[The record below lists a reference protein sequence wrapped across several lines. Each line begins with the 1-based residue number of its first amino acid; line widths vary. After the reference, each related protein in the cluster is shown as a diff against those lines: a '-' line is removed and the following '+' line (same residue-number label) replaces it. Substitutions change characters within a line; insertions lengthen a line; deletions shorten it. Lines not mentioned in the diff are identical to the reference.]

1 MFWVSNYLLLSIK
14 PRSNRLL
21 WIFIDPQAS
30 WLCRKR
36 EKMSE
41 IPREILSVG
50 DLNRAIA
57 SSLEERFDT
66 VWVSGEISNFKA
78 YDSGHWYFSL
88 KDEEGQIRCVMFRG
102 RNGQVGFMPQ
112 SGDLVEVAA
121 NLGFYVPRG
130 DIQLTVQS
138 MRRAGMGGLYE
149 AFLKLK
155 AKLAKEGLFD
165 AERKREIPT
174 HPRAI
179 GIITSPQAAALKDVL
194 STLDRRAPHIPIV
207 IYPTLVQGP
216 DAPAGIISA
225 LKAAEKENAV
235 DVILLVRGG
244 GSIEDLWAFNDE
256 KLAYAIAAS
265 PIPIVS
271 GVGHETDVTIA
282 DFVADLRAPT
292 PTGAAELAAP
302 RRDQMLQELDAI
314 MQALLQRV
322 SQRVEREA
330 QTLDQLALRLSHALP
345 NPDRMREQISNWQ
358 KQLNQAW
365 LVRVENW
372 KRNQTHYQSQ
382 LEMLNPQRT
391 LERGYA
397 VILSG
402 KGKSREEQVMQA
414 VRNPNELNT
423 EGVFEVRLA
432 EGRADV
438 QFEKVDSQQSS

>member
-1 MFWVSNYLLLSIK
+1 
-14 PRSNRLL
+14 
-21 WIFIDPQAS
+21 
-30 WLCRKR
+30 
-36 EKMSE
+36 MSE
-41 IPREILSVG
+41 ISREILSVG

-57 SSLEERFDT
+57 NTLEGHFDT
-66 VWVSGEISNFKA
+66 VWVGGEISNFKT

-121 NLGFYVPRG
+121 NLGFYLPRG

-155 AKLAKEGLFD
+155 AKLAHEGLFD
-165 AERKREIPT
+165 AENKHPIPA
-174 HPRAI
+174 HPRSI
-179 GIITSPQAAALKDVL
+179 GVITSPQAAALKDVL
-194 STLDRRAPHIPIV
+194 STLARRAPHIPIM
-207 IYPTLVQGP
+207 IYPTLVQGS

-225 LKAAEKENAV
+225 LKTAEKENTV

-256 KLAYAIAAS
+256 KLAYAIAES
-265 PIPIVS
+265 PIPIIS
-271 GVGHETDVTIA
+271 GVGHEADVTIA

-302 RRDQMLQELDAI
+302 RRDQMLQDLDGI

-322 SQRVEREA
+322 NQRVEREA

-345 NPDRMREQISNWQ
+345 NPNRMSEQIGSW
-358 KQLNQAW
+358 KKRLNQAW

-372 KRNQTHYQSQ
+372 RRDQSHFQSQ

-397 VILSG
+397 VVLNC
-402 KGKSREEQVMQA
+402 KGKSKEEQVMQA
-414 VRNPNELNT
+414 VRNPKELNT
-423 EGVFEVRLA
+423 EDVFQVRLA
-432 EGRADV
+432 EGQADI
-438 QFEKVDSQQSS
+438 QLAKLIRSSYAKE

>member
-1 MFWVSNYLLLSIK
+1 
-14 PRSNRLL
+14 
-21 WIFIDPQAS
+21 
-30 WLCRKR
+30 
-36 EKMSE
+36 MSE
-41 IPREILSVG
+41 ISREILTVG

-57 SSLEERFDT
+57 ASLEDRFDT

-112 SGDLVEVAA
+112 SGDLVEVSAS
-121 NLGFYVPRG
+121 LGMYVPRG
-130 DIQLTVQS
+130 DIQLTIQTL
-138 MRRAGMGGLYE
+138 RRAGMGGLYE

-165 AERKREIPT
+165 EERKREIPT
-174 HPRAI
+174 HPRSI

-194 STLDRRAPHIPIV
+194 STLARRAPHIPIV

-216 DAPAGIISA
+216 DAPAGIIAA
-225 LKAAEKENAV
+225 LKAANQENAV

-256 KLAYAIAAS
+256 QLAYAIANS
-265 PIPIVS
+265 TIPVVS
-271 GVGHETDVTIA
+271 GVGHETDFTIA
-282 DFVADLRAPT
+282 DFVSDLRAPT

-302 RRDQMLQELDAI
+302 RKDQLLQELEGI
-314 MQALLQRV
+314 KQALLQRIN
-322 SQRVEREA
+322 QRVEREA

-345 NPDRMREQISNWQ
+345 NPDRMREQITSWQ
-358 KQLNQAW
+358 QRLNQAW
-365 LVRVENW
+365 SVRMENW
-372 KRNQTHYQSQ
+372 KRNQSHYQSQ

-397 VILSG
+397 VILS
-402 KGKSREEQVMQA
+402 KENEKLHA
-414 VRNPNELNT
+414 VRKPSELNT
-423 EGVFEVRLA
+423 ERGYQVRLA
-432 EGRADV
+432 EGQAEV
-438 QFEKVDSQQSS
+438 QFLQVKQ

>member
-1 MFWVSNYLLLSIK
+1 
-14 PRSNRLL
+14 
-21 WIFIDPQAS
+21 
-30 WLCRKR
+30 
-36 EKMSE
+36 MSE
-41 IPREILSVG
+41 VSREILSVG

-57 SSLEERFDT
+57 ESLEDRFDS
-66 VWVSGEISNFKA
+66 VWVSGEVSNFKA

-112 SGDLVEVAA
+112 SGDLVEVSA
-121 NLGFYVPRG
+121 NIGLYVPRG
-130 DIQLTVQS
+130 DIQLTIQTL
-138 MRRAGMGGLYE
+138 RRAGMGGLFE

-165 AERKREIPT
+165 EDRKREIPS

-179 GIITSPQAAALKDVL
+179 GIVTSPQAAALKDVL
-194 STLDRRAPHIPIV
+194 STLARRAPHIPVV

-216 DAPAGIISA
+216 DAPAGIIAA
-225 LKAAEKENAV
+225 LRAAEQEAAV
-235 DVILLVRGG
+235 EVILLVRGG

-256 KLAYAIAAS
+256 QLAYAIAKS

-292 PTGAAELAAP
+292 PTGAAELSTP
-302 RRDQMLQELDAI
+302 RRDQMLAEL
-314 MQALLQRV
+314 QSLRLV
-322 SQRVEREA
+322 LSQRVNQRLEREA

-345 NPDRMREQISNWQ
+345 NPDRMREQIAGWQ
-358 KQLNQAW
+358 KRLNQIW
-365 LVRVENW
+365 FVRVESW
-372 KRNQTHYQSQ
+372 RRNQEHYRTQ

-397 VILSG
+397 VILNGVNESA
-402 KGKSREEQVMQA
+402 RA
-414 VRNPNELNT
+414 VRNPQELNT
-423 EGVFEVRLA
+423 ESVFQVRLA
-432 EGRADV
+432 EGQADIELKAV
-438 QFEKVDSQQSS
+438 KS

>member
-1 MFWVSNYLLLSIK
+1 
-14 PRSNRLL
+14 
-21 WIFIDPQAS
+21 
-30 WLCRKR
+30 
-36 EKMSE
+36 MSE
-41 IPREILSVG
+41 ISREVLSVG

-57 SSLEERFDT
+57 SSLEAQFDT
-66 VWVSGEISNFKA
+66 VLVSGEISNFKA

-112 SGDLVEVAA
+112 SGDLVEVSAS
-121 NLGFYVPRG
+121 LGMYVPRG
-130 DIQLTVQS
+130 DVQLTIQS
-138 MRRAGMGGLYE
+138 LRKAGMGGLYE

-155 AKLAKEGLFD
+155 AKLAKAGLFD
-165 AERKREIPT
+165 QERKRAIPS

-194 STLDRRAPHIPIV
+194 STLQRRSPHIPIV

-216 DAPAGIISA
+216 DAPAGII
-225 LKAAEKENAV
+225 AAIQNANQEAVV

-256 KLAYAIAAS
+256 QLAYTIADS
-265 PIPIVS
+265 LIPIVS

-292 PTGAAELAAP
+292 PTGAAELSAP
-302 RRDQMLQELDAI
+302 RKDQLLQELEAI
-314 MQALLQRV
+314 EQALYQRLM
-322 SQRVEREA
+322 QRVEREA

-345 NPDRMREQISNWQ
+345 NPDRMREQITSWQ
-358 KQLNQAW
+358 TRLQQAW
-365 LVRVENW
+365 SVQIDNF
-372 KRNQTHYQSQ
+372 KRNQNHYQLQ

-397 VILSG
+397 VILNPD
-402 KGKSREEQVMQA
+402 MQA
-414 VRNPNELNT
+414 IRKPKDLNT
-423 EGVFEVRLA
+423 QQPFEVRLA
-432 EGRADV
+432 EGVAQV
-438 QFEKVDSQQSS
+438 QFEKIKT

>member
-1 MFWVSNYLLLSIK
+1 
-14 PRSNRLL
+14 
-21 WIFIDPQAS
+21 
-30 WLCRKR
+30 
-36 EKMSE
+36 MSE
-41 IPREILSVG
+41 IPREMLSVG

-66 VWVSGEISNFKA
+66 VWVGGEISNFKA
-78 YDSGHWYFSL
+78 YNSGHWYFSL

-155 AKLAKEGLFD
+155 AKLANEGLFD
-165 AERKREIPT
+165 PENKHPIPT
-174 HPRAI
+174 HPRSI

-194 STLDRRAPHIPIV
+194 STLARRAPHIPIV

-225 LKAAEKENAV
+225 LKAAEKESIV

-256 KLAYAIAAS
+256 KLAYAIAES

-302 RRDQMLQELDAI
+302 RRDQMLQELDGI

-322 SQRVEREA
+322 NQRVEREA

-345 NPDRMREQISNWQ
+345 NQDRMGEQISGWQ
-358 KQLNQAW
+358 KRLNQAW

-372 KRNQTHYQSQ
+372 KRDQSHLQSQ

-397 VILSG
+397 VILNR
-402 KGKSREEQVMQA
+402 KGKSKEEQAMQA
-414 VRNPNELNT
+414 VRNPKELNT
-423 EGVFEVRLA
+423 EDVFQVRLA
-432 EGRADV
+432 EGQADI
-438 QFEKVDSQQSS
+438 QFDKVDTE

>member
-1 MFWVSNYLLLSIK
+1 
-14 PRSNRLL
+14 
-21 WIFIDPQAS
+21 
-30 WLCRKR
+30 
-36 EKMSE
+36 MSE
-41 IPREILSVG
+41 ISREILTVG

-57 SSLEERFDT
+57 ASLEARFDT

-102 RNGQVGFMPQ
+102 RNSQVGFMPQ
-112 SGDLVEVAA
+112 SGDLVEVSAS
-121 NLGFYVPRG
+121 LGMYVPRG
-130 DIQLTVQS
+130 DIQLTIQTL
-138 MRRAGMGGLYE
+138 RRAGMGGLYE

-165 AERKREIPT
+165 EERKREIPF
-174 HPRAI
+174 HPRSI

-194 STLDRRAPHIPIV
+194 STLARRAPHIPIV

-216 DAPAGIISA
+216 DAPSGIIAA

-256 KLAYAIAAS
+256 QLAYAIAQS
-265 PIPIVS
+265 PIPVVS
-271 GVGHETDVTIA
+271 GVGHETDFTIT

-302 RRDQMLQELDAI
+302 RKDQMLQELEAI
-314 MQALLQRV
+314 KQALLQRV
-322 SQRVEREA
+322 IQRVEREA

-345 NPDRMREQISNWQ
+345 NPDRMREQITSWQ
-358 KQLNQAW
+358 QRLNQAW
-365 LVRVENW
+365 LVRMENW
-372 KRNQTHYQSQ
+372 KRNQSHYQLQ

-397 VILSG
+397 VILS
-402 KGKSREEQVMQA
+402 KQENELHA
-414 VRNPNELNT
+414 VRKPNELNT
-423 EGVFEVRLA
+423 ENIFQVRLA
-432 EGRADV
+432 EGQAEV
-438 QFEKVDSQQSS
+438 QFSEVDTK

>member
-1 MFWVSNYLLLSIK
+1 
-14 PRSNRLL
+14 
-21 WIFIDPQAS
+21 
-30 WLCRKR
+30 
-36 EKMSE
+36 MSE
-41 IPREILSVG
+41 ISREILSVG

-57 SSLEERFDT
+57 ASLEDRFDT

-112 SGDLVEVAA
+112 SGDLVEVSA
-121 NLGFYVPRG
+121 NLGMYVPRG
-130 DIQLTVQS
+130 DIQLTIQTL
-138 MRRAGMGGLYE
+138 RRAGMGGLYE

-165 AERKREIPT
+165 EDRKREIPT
-174 HPRAI
+174 HPRSI

-194 STLDRRAPHIPIV
+194 STLARRAPHIPIV

-256 KLAYAIAAS
+256 KLAYAIAQS
-265 PIPIVS
+265 DIPVVS
-271 GVGHETDVTIA
+271 GIGHETDFTIA

-302 RRDQMLQELDAI
+302 RKDQLLQELDAI
-314 MQALLQRV
+314 MQALLQRIN
-322 SQRVEREA
+322 QRIEREA

-345 NPDRMREQISNWQ
+345 NPDRMREQITSWQ
-358 KQLNQAW
+358 QRLNQAW
-365 LVRVENW
+365 SVRMENW

-397 VILSG
+397 AILN
-402 KGKSREEQVMQA
+402 KDNDLLHA
-414 VRNPNELNT
+414 VRKPTELNT
-423 EGVFEVRLA
+423 QNTYQVRLA
-432 EGRADV
+432 EGQVDV
-438 QFEKVDSQQSS
+438 KLSEVK

>member
-1 MFWVSNYLLLSIK
+1 
-14 PRSNRLL
+14 
-21 WIFIDPQAS
+21 
-30 WLCRKR
+30 
-36 EKMSE
+36 MSE
-41 IPREILSVG
+41 ISREILSVG

-57 SSLEERFDT
+57 ASLEARFDT

-112 SGDLVEVAA
+112 SGDLVEVSAS
-121 NLGFYVPRG
+121 LGMYVPRG
-130 DIQLTVQS
+130 DIQLTIQTL
-138 MRRAGMGGLYE
+138 RRAGMGGLYE

-165 AERKREIPT
+165 EERKREIPF
-174 HPRAI
+174 HPRSI

-194 STLDRRAPHIPIV
+194 STLVRRAPHIPIV

-216 DAPAGIISA
+216 DAPSGIIAA

-256 KLAYAIAAS
+256 QLAYAIAQS
-265 PIPIVS
+265 PIPVVS
-271 GVGHETDVTIA
+271 GVGHETDFTIA

-302 RRDQMLQELDAI
+302 RKDQMLQELEAI
-314 MQALLQRV
+314 KQALLQRV
-322 SQRVEREA
+322 IQRVEREA

-345 NPDRMREQISNWQ
+345 NPDRMREQITSWQ
-358 KQLNQAW
+358 QRLNQAW
-365 LVRVENW
+365 LVRMENW
-372 KRNQTHYQSQ
+372 KRNQSHYQLQ

-397 VILSG
+397 VILS
-402 KGKSREEQVMQA
+402 KQENELHA
-414 VRNPNELNT
+414 VRKLNELNT
-423 EGVFEVRLA
+423 ENIFQVRLA
-432 EGRADV
+432 EGQAEV
-438 QFEKVDSQQSS
+438 QFSEVDTK

>member
-1 MFWVSNYLLLSIK
+1 
-14 PRSNRLL
+14 
-21 WIFIDPQAS
+21 
-30 WLCRKR
+30 
-36 EKMSE
+36 MSE
-41 IPREILSVG
+41 ISREILSVG

-57 SSLEERFDT
+57 SSLEERFDS

-88 KDEEGQIRCVMFRG
+88 KDDEGQIRCVMFRG

-138 MRRAGMGGLYE
+138 MRQSGMGGLYE

-165 AERKREIPT
+165 LENKRPIPT
-174 HPRAI
+174 HPRVI
-179 GIITSPQAAALKDVL
+179 GIVTSPQAAALKDVL
-194 STLDRRAPHIPIV
+194 STLARRAPHIPIV
-207 IYPTLVQGP
+207 IYPTLVQGQ

-235 DVILLVRGG
+235 DVLLLVRGG

-256 KLAYAIAAS
+256 KLAYAIAQF

-330 QTLDQLALRLSHALP
+330 QTLDQMALRLSHALP
-345 NPDRMREQISNWQ
+345 NPDRMREQISGWQ
-358 KQLNQAW
+358 KRLNQAW
-365 LVRVENW
+365 LVRVESW
-372 KRNQTHYQSQ
+372 KRDQGYFQSQ

-397 VILSG
+397 VILSE
-402 KGKSREEQVMQA
+402 EEQAMHV
-414 VRNPNELNT
+414 VRNPSELNT
-423 EGVFEVRLA
+423 ENTFQVRLA
-432 EGRADV
+432 RGQLEVEFARVGA
-438 QFEKVDSQQSS
+438 QK

>member
-1 MFWVSNYLLLSIK
+1 
-14 PRSNRLL
+14 
-21 WIFIDPQAS
+21 
-30 WLCRKR
+30 
-36 EKMSE
+36 MSE
-41 IPREILSVG
+41 ISREMMTVG

-57 SSLEERFDT
+57 ASLEERFDS

-112 SGDLVEVAA
+112 SGDLVEVSA
-121 NLGFYVPRG
+121 NLGLYVPRG
-130 DIQLTVQS
+130 DIQLTIQTL
-138 MRRAGMGGLYE
+138 RRAGMGGLYE

-165 AERKREIPT
+165 LERKREIPS

-179 GIITSPQAAALKDVL
+179 GIVTSPQAAALKDVL
-194 STLDRRAPHIPIV
+194 STLARRAPHIPIV

-216 DAPAGIISA
+216 DAPAGIIAA
-225 LKAAEKENAV
+225 LKAAEKDHVVE
-235 DVILLVRGG
+235 VILLVRGG

-256 KLAYAIAAS
+256 KLAYAIAQS
-265 PIPIVS
+265 SIPIVS

-302 RRDQMLQELDAI
+302 RKDQMLQELDAI
-314 MQALLQRV
+314 MQSLLQRIH
-322 SQRVEREA
+322 QRIEREA

-345 NPDRMREQISNWQ
+345 NPDRMREQIANWQ
-358 KQLNQAW
+358 QRLSQAW
-365 LVRVENW
+365 VVRMESWN
-372 KRNQTHYQSQ
+372 RNQSHYKLQ

-397 VILSG
+397 VILS
-402 KGKSREEQVMQA
+402 KEELAMHA
-414 VRNPNELNT
+414 VRNPKELNV
-423 EGVFEVRLA
+423 EQLFQVRLA
-432 EGRADV
+432 EGQVEV
-438 QFEKVDSQQSS
+438 QFAKIEVH

>member
-1 MFWVSNYLLLSIK
+1 
-14 PRSNRLL
+14 
-21 WIFIDPQAS
+21 
-30 WLCRKR
+30 
-36 EKMSE
+36 MSE
-41 IPREILSVG
+41 ISREILSVG

-57 SSLEERFDT
+57 GSLEERFDA

-121 NLGFYVPRG
+121 NVGFYVPRG

-165 AERKREIPT
+165 VENKHPIPS

-179 GIITSPQAAALKDVL
+179 GIVTSPQAAALKDVL
-194 STLDRRAPHIPIV
+194 STLARRAPHIPIV

-225 LKAAEKENAV
+225 LQAAEKEKAV

-271 GVGHETDVTIA
+271 GVGHETDITIA

-322 SQRVEREA
+322 NQRVEREA

-345 NPDRMREQISNWQ
+345 NPDRMREQITSWQ
-358 KQLNQAW
+358 QRLNQAW
-365 LVRVENW
+365 LVRMEHW
-372 KRNQTHYQSQ
+372 KRNQSHHQSQ

-397 VILSG
+397 VILS
-402 KGKSREEQVMQA
+402 KEAQAMHA
-414 VRNPNELNT
+414 VRNPQELNT
-423 EGVFEVRLA
+423 SDLFEVRLA
-432 EGRADV
+432 EGQV
-438 QFEKVDSQQSS
+438 EVSFSKIQ

>member
-1 MFWVSNYLLLSIK
+1 MT
-14 PRSNRLL
+14 
-21 WIFIDPQAS
+21 
-30 WLCRKR
+30 
-36 EKMSE
+36 E
-41 IPREILSVG
+41 ISREIIGVG
-50 DLNRAIA
+50 ALNRAIA
-57 SSLEERFDT
+57 EVLEGHIGN
-66 VWVSGEISNFKA
+66 VWVRGEISNFKA

-112 SGDLVEVAA
+112 SGDLVEVSAS
-121 NLGFYVPRG
+121 LSMYVPRG
-130 DIQLTVQS
+130 DIQLTIQTL
-138 MRRAGMGGLYE
+138 RRAGMGGLYE

-165 AERKREIPT
+165 EDRKREIPT
-174 HPRAI
+174 HPRSI

-194 STLDRRAPHIPIV
+194 STLARRAPHIPVV

-216 DAPAGIISA
+216 EAPAGIISA
-225 LKAAEKENAV
+225 LKNAEKENSV

-256 KLAYAIAAS
+256 QLAYAIARS
-265 PIPIVS
+265 PIPVVS
-271 GVGHETDVTIA
+271 GVGHETDFTIA

-314 MQALLQRV
+314 MQALLQRIN
-322 SQRVEREA
+322 QRIEREA

-345 NPDRMREQISNWQ
+345 NPDRMREQISGLQ
-358 KQLNQAW
+358 QRISQAW
-365 LVRVENW
+365 SVSIENW
-372 KRNQTHYQSQ
+372 KRNQSHYQLQ

-397 VILSG
+397 VILRQEKNSLF
-402 KGKSREEQVMQA
+402 A
-414 VRNPNELNT
+414 LRNPNELHVHQNYQ
-423 EGVFEVRLA
+423 VRLA
-432 EGRADV
+432 EGQAVIEVSR
-438 QFEKVDSQQSS
+438 VDAEL

>member
-1 MFWVSNYLLLSIK
+1 
-14 PRSNRLL
+14 
-21 WIFIDPQAS
+21 
-30 WLCRKR
+30 
-36 EKMSE
+36 MSE
-41 IPREILSVG
+41 ISREILTVG

-57 SSLEERFDT
+57 ASLEERFDT

-88 KDEEGQIRCVMFRG
+88 KDEEGQIKCVMFRG
-102 RNGQVGFMPQ
+102 RNGQVDFMPQ
-112 SGDLVEVAA
+112 SGDLVEVSA
-121 NLGFYVPRG
+121 NLGMYVPRG
-130 DIQLTVQS
+130 DIQLTIQTL
-138 MRRAGMGGLYE
+138 RRAGMGGLYE

-165 AERKREIPT
+165 ADRKQDIPS
-174 HPRAI
+174 HPRSI

-194 STLDRRAPHIPIV
+194 STLARRVPHIPIV

-216 DAPAGIISA
+216 DAPAGIIAA
-225 LKAAEKENAV
+225 LKAAEKENVV

-256 KLAYAIAAS
+256 QLAYAMAQS

-302 RRDQMLQELDAI
+302 RKDQMLQELEAI
-314 MQALLQRV
+314 KQSMLQRV
-322 SQRVEREA
+322 RQRVEREA

-345 NPDRMREQISNWQ
+345 NPERMREQITSWQ
-358 KQLNQAW
+358 QRLNQAW
-365 LVRVENW
+365 AVRVEAW
-372 KRNQTHYQSQ
+372 KRNQGHFQSQ

-397 VILSG
+397 VVLNVSEGLEAVRDPGQLTAGPEYEIRLA
-402 KGKSREEQVMQA
+402 KGKANVKLS
-414 VRNPNELNT
+414 
-423 EGVFEVRLA
+423 
-432 EGRADV
+432 DV
-438 QFEKVDSQQSS
+438 QLLKTEQ

>member
-1 MFWVSNYLLLSIK
+1 
-14 PRSNRLL
+14 
-21 WIFIDPQAS
+21 
-30 WLCRKR
+30 
-36 EKMSE
+36 MSE

-57 SSLEERFDT
+57 QSLEDRFDT

-112 SGDLVEVAA
+112 SGDLVEVSA
-121 NLGFYVPRG
+121 NLAMYVPRG
-130 DIQLTVQS
+130 DIQLTIQTL
-138 MRRAGMGGLYE
+138 RRAGMGGLYE

-165 AERKREIPT
+165 EERKREIPT
-174 HPRAI
+174 HPRSI

-194 STLDRRAPHIPIV
+194 STLARRAPHIPIV

-216 DAPAGIISA
+216 DAPAGMIAA
-225 LKAAEKENAV
+225 LKAANAQDAENAV

-256 KLAYAIAAS
+256 QLAYAIAQS
-265 PIPIVS
+265 PIPVVS
-271 GVGHETDVTIA
+271 GVGHETDFTIA

-302 RRDQMLQELDAI
+302 RKDQLLQELSAI
-314 MQALLQRV
+314 QQALLQRV
-322 SQRVEREA
+322 NQRVEREA

-345 NPDRMREQISNWQ
+345 NPDRMREQITSWQ
-358 KQLNQAW
+358 QRLGQAW
-365 LVRVENW
+365 LVRMDNW
-372 KRNQTHYQSQ
+372 KRNQSHYQLQ

-397 VILSG
+397 VILS
-402 KGKSREEQVMQA
+402 KEENQLHA
-414 VRNPNELNT
+414 IRKPNELNT
-423 EGVFEVRLA
+423 EHAFQIRLA
-432 EGRADV
+432 KGQAEVHFATV
-438 QFEKVDSQQSS
+438 ESIENT

>member
-1 MFWVSNYLLLSIK
+1 
-14 PRSNRLL
+14 
-21 WIFIDPQAS
+21 
-30 WLCRKR
+30 
-36 EKMSE
+36 MSE
-41 IPREILSVG
+41 ISREILSVG

-155 AKLAKEGLFD
+155 AKLEKEGLFN
-165 AERKREIPT
+165 AENKRPIPT
-174 HPRAI
+174 HPRSI
-179 GIITSPQAAALKDVL
+179 GIVTSPQAAALKDVL
-194 STLDRRAPHIPIV
+194 STLARRAPHIPIV

-256 KLAYAIAAS
+256 QLAYAIAQS

-302 RRDQMLQELDAI
+302 RRDQILQELGAI

-322 SQRVEREA
+322 NQRVEREA
-330 QTLDQLALRLSHALP
+330 QTLDQLALRLNHALP
-345 NPDRMREQISNWQ
+345 NPDRMREQITGWQ
-358 KQLNQAW
+358 KRLNQAW

-372 KRNQTHYQSQ
+372 KRDQGHCQSQ

-397 VILSG
+397 VILSNQENSKEG
-402 KGKSREEQVMQA
+402 RAIHA

-423 EGVFEVRLA
+423 ENAFQVRLA
-432 EGRADV
+432 EGQVEVEFSEVR
-438 QFEKVDSQQSS
+438 SQK

>member
-1 MFWVSNYLLLSIK
+1 
-14 PRSNRLL
+14 
-21 WIFIDPQAS
+21 
-30 WLCRKR
+30 
-36 EKMSE
+36 MSE
-41 IPREILSVG
+41 VSREILSVG

-57 SSLEERFDT
+57 ESLEDRFDS
-66 VWVSGEISNFKA
+66 VWVSGEVSNFKA

-112 SGDLVEVAA
+112 SGDLVEVSA
-121 NLGFYVPRG
+121 NIGLYVPRG
-130 DIQLTVQS
+130 DIQLTIQTL
-138 MRRAGMGGLYE
+138 RRAGMGGLFE

-165 AERKREIPT
+165 EDRKREIPS

-179 GIITSPQAAALKDVL
+179 GVVTSPQAAALKDVL
-194 STLDRRAPHIPIV
+194 STLARRAPHIPVV

-216 DAPAGIISA
+216 DAPAGIIAA
-225 LKAAEKENAV
+225 LRAAEQEAAV
-235 DVILLVRGG
+235 EVILLVRGG

-256 KLAYAIAAS
+256 QLAYAIAKS

-292 PTGAAELAAP
+292 PTGAAELSTP
-302 RRDQMLQELDAI
+302 RRDQMLAEL
-314 MQALLQRV
+314 QNLRLV
-322 SQRVEREA
+322 LSQRVNQRLEREA

-345 NPDRMREQISNWQ
+345 NPDRMREQIAGWQ
-358 KQLNQAW
+358 KRLNQIW
-365 LVRVENW
+365 FVRVESW
-372 KRNQTHYQSQ
+372 RRNQEHYRTQ

-397 VILSG
+397 VILNGVNESA
-402 KGKSREEQVMQA
+402 RA
-414 VRNPNELNT
+414 VRNPQELNT
-423 EGVFEVRLA
+423 ESVFQVRLA
-432 EGRADV
+432 EGQADIELKAV
-438 QFEKVDSQQSS
+438 KSQ

>member
-1 MFWVSNYLLLSIK
+1 
-14 PRSNRLL
+14 
-21 WIFIDPQAS
+21 
-30 WLCRKR
+30 
-36 EKMSE
+36 MSE
-41 IPREILSVG
+41 ISREILSVG

-57 SSLEERFDT
+57 ASLEERFDA
-66 VWVSGEISNFKA
+66 VLVSGEISNFKA

-102 RNGQVGFMPQ
+102 RNSQVGFMPQ
-112 SGDLVEVAA
+112 SGDLVEVSA
-121 NLGFYVPRG
+121 NLGMYVPRG
-130 DIQLTVQS
+130 DIQLTIQTL
-138 MRRAGMGGLYE
+138 RRAGMGGLYE

-165 AERKREIPT
+165 LDRKREIPT
-174 HPRAI
+174 HPRSI

-194 STLDRRAPHIPIV
+194 STLARRAPHIPIV

-256 KLAYAIAAS
+256 KLAYAISQS

-271 GVGHETDVTIA
+271 GVGHETDATIA

-314 MQALLQRV
+314 MQALFQRV

-345 NPDRMREQISNWQ
+345 NPDRMREQITSWQ
-358 KQLNQAW
+358 QRLTQAW
-365 LVRVENW
+365 LVRVESW
-372 KRNQTHYQSQ
+372 KRNQSHYRSQ

-397 VILSG
+397 VILTEDKAS
-402 KGKSREEQVMQA
+402 MQA
-414 VRNPNELNT
+414 IRSPKELNS
-423 EGVFEVRLA
+423 EGVFEIRLA
-432 EGRADV
+432 EGRAQV
-438 QFEKVDSQQSS
+438 QFAEVVREP

>member
-1 MFWVSNYLLLSIK
+1 
-14 PRSNRLL
+14 
-21 WIFIDPQAS
+21 
-30 WLCRKR
+30 
-36 EKMSE
+36 MSE
-41 IPREILSVG
+41 ISREILSVG

-57 SSLEERFDT
+57 ASLEDRFDT

-112 SGDLVEVAA
+112 SGDLVEVSAG
-121 NLGFYVPRG
+121 LGMYVPRG
-130 DIQLTVQS
+130 DIQLTIQTL
-138 MRRAGMGGLYE
+138 RRAGMGGLYE

-155 AKLAKEGLFD
+155 AKLAKAGLFD
-165 AERKREIPT
+165 DERKREIPT
-174 HPRAI
+174 HPRSI

-194 STLDRRAPHIPIV
+194 STLARRAPHVPVV

-216 DAPAGIISA
+216 DAPAGIIAA
-225 LKAAEKENAV
+225 LKAAEKEKAV

-256 KLAYAIAAS
+256 QLAYAIADS
-265 PIPIVS
+265 SIPIVS
-271 GVGHETDVTIA
+271 GVGHETDFTIA

-292 PTGAAELAAP
+292 PTGAAEQAAP

-322 SQRVEREA
+322 NQRVEREA

-345 NPDRMREQISNWQ
+345 NPDRMREQIEGWQ
-358 KQLNQAW
+358 KRLNQAW
-365 LVRVENW
+365 LVRMENW

-382 LEMLNPQRT
+382 LELLNPQRT

-397 VILSG
+397 VILSKNKDG
-402 KGKSREEQVMQA
+402 LHA
-414 VRNPNELNT
+414 VRKSNELVA
-423 EGVFEVRLA
+423 GAQYEVHLA
-432 EGRADV
+432 EGISDV
-438 QFEKVDSQQSS
+438 EIAKATVVK

>member
-1 MFWVSNYLLLSIK
+1 
-14 PRSNRLL
+14 
-21 WIFIDPQAS
+21 
-30 WLCRKR
+30 
-36 EKMSE
+36 MSE
-41 IPREILSVG
+41 ISREILSVG

-57 SSLEERFDT
+57 SALEERFDT

-102 RNGQVGFMPQ
+102 RNGQVGFLPQ

-138 MRRAGMGGLYE
+138 MRRAGLGGLYE

-165 AERKREIPT
+165 LERKREIPT

-194 STLDRRAPHIPIV
+194 STLARRAPHIPIV

-216 DAPAGIISA
+216 DAPAGIIAA

-256 KLAYAIAAS
+256 QLAYAIAES

-302 RRDQMLQELDAI
+302 RRDQMLQELEAI
-314 MQALLQRV
+314 TQALLQRLG
-322 SQRVEREA
+322 QRVEREA

-345 NPDRMREQISNWQ
+345 NPDRMREQITNWQ
-358 KQLNQAW
+358 LRLNQAW

-372 KRNQTHYQSQ
+372 KRDQSHFQSQ

-397 VILSG
+397 VILTG
-402 KGKSREEQVMQA
+402 GEKSKEERAMHA
-414 VRNPNELNT
+414 VRNPKELNT
-423 EGVFEVRLA
+423 ENVFEVRLA
-432 EGRADV
+432 EGQV
-438 QFEKVDSQQSS
+438 KVEFAKIDSQKES

>member
-1 MFWVSNYLLLSIK
+1 
-14 PRSNRLL
+14 
-21 WIFIDPQAS
+21 
-30 WLCRKR
+30 
-36 EKMSE
+36 MSE
-41 IPREILSVG
+41 ISREILSVG

-57 SSLEERFDT
+57 ASLEGRFDT

-112 SGDLVEVAA
+112 SGDLVEVSAS
-121 NLGFYVPRG
+121 LGMYVPRG
-130 DIQLTVQS
+130 DIQLTIQTL
-138 MRRAGMGGLYE
+138 RRAGMGGLYE

-165 AERKREIPT
+165 EGRKRDIPT
-174 HPRAI
+174 HPRSI

-194 STLDRRAPHIPIV
+194 STLARRAPHIPIV

-216 DAPAGIISA
+216 DAPAGIIHA
-225 LKAAEKENAV
+225 LKAAEKEKAV

-256 KLAYAIAAS
+256 QLAYAIADS
-265 PIPIVS
+265 SIPVVS
-271 GVGHETDVTIA
+271 GVGHETDFTIA

-302 RRDQMLQELDAI
+302 RRDQMLQELDAM
-314 MQALLQRV
+314 MQALLQRIN
-322 SQRVEREA
+322 QRIEREA

-345 NPDRMREQISNWQ
+345 NPDRMREQITGWQ
-358 KQLNQAW
+358 QRLNQAW
-365 LVRVENW
+365 LVRVDNW
-372 KRNQTHYQSQ
+372 KRNQVHYQSQ

-397 VILSG
+397 VILS
-402 KGKSREEQVMQA
+402 KEIDQLHA
-414 VRNPNELNT
+414 VRNPNELVI
-423 EGVFEVRLA
+423 EKDYEIHLA
-432 EGRADV
+432 NGISEA
-438 QFEKVDSQQSS
+438 QFAKVSSTS

>member
-1 MFWVSNYLLLSIK
+1 
-14 PRSNRLL
+14 
-21 WIFIDPQAS
+21 
-30 WLCRKR
+30 
-36 EKMSE
+36 MSE
-41 IPREILSVG
+41 ISREILTVG

-57 SSLEERFDT
+57 ASLEERFDT

-88 KDEEGQIRCVMFRG
+88 KDEEGQIKCVMFRG

-112 SGDLVEVAA
+112 SGDLVEVSA
-121 NLGFYVPRG
+121 NLGMYVPRG
-130 DIQLTVQS
+130 DIQLTIQTL
-138 MRRAGMGGLYE
+138 RRAGMGGLYE

-165 AERKREIPT
+165 ADRKQEIPS
-174 HPRAI
+174 HPRSI

-194 STLDRRAPHIPIV
+194 STLARRAPHIPIV

-216 DAPAGIISA
+216 DAPAGIIAA

-235 DVILLVRGG
+235 DVILMVRGG

-256 KLAYAIAAS
+256 QLAYAMAQS

-302 RRDQMLQELDAI
+302 RKDQMLQELEAI
-314 MQALLQRV
+314 KQAMLQRV
-322 SQRVEREA
+322 RQRVESEA

-345 NPDRMREQISNWQ
+345 NPERMREQITSWQ
-358 KQLNQAW
+358 QRLNQAW
-365 LVRVENW
+365 SVRVETW
-372 KRNQTHYQSQ
+372 KRNQGHFQSQ

-397 VILSG
+397 VVLNVSEG
-402 KGKSREEQVMQA
+402 LQA
-414 VRNPNELNT
+414 VREPGELT
-423 EGVFEVRLA
+423 AGPEYEIRLA
-432 EGRADV
+432 KGKANVKLSDV
-438 QFEKVDSQQSS
+438 KLLKTEQ

>member
-1 MFWVSNYLLLSIK
+1 
-14 PRSNRLL
+14 
-21 WIFIDPQAS
+21 
-30 WLCRKR
+30 
-36 EKMSE
+36 MSE
-41 IPREILSVG
+41 ILREILSVG

-57 SSLEERFDT
+57 ASLEERFDSI
-66 VWVSGEISNFKA
+66 WVSGEISNFKA

-112 SGDLVEVAA
+112 SGDLVEVSA
-121 NLGFYVPRG
+121 NLGLYVPRG
-130 DIQLTVQS
+130 DIQLTIQTL
-138 MRRAGMGGLYE
+138 RRAGMGGLYE

-174 HPRAI
+174 HPRSI

-194 STLDRRAPHIPIV
+194 STLARRAPHIPIV

-225 LKAAEKENAV
+225 LKAAEKEKAV

-256 KLAYAIAAS
+256 KLAYAIAES
-265 PIPIVS
+265 SIPIVS

-302 RRDQMLQELDAI
+302 RRDQMLQELGAI
-314 MQALLQRV
+314 MQAL
-322 SQRVEREA
+322 SQRVNQRIEREA

-345 NPDRMREQISNWQ
+345 NPDRMREQIYGWQ
-358 KQLNQAW
+358 QRLNQAW
-365 LVRVENW
+365 TVRVQSW
-372 KRNQTHYQSQ
+372 QRNQTHYQLQ

-397 VILSG
+397 VILS
-402 KGKSREEQVMQA
+402 KNEQAMQA
-414 VRNPNELNT
+414 VRDSTQLNT
-423 EGVFEVRLA
+423 EAVYQVRLA
-432 EGRADV
+432 KGQAVV
-438 QFEKVDSQQSS
+438 QFAKVSLEP

>member
-1 MFWVSNYLLLSIK
+1 
-14 PRSNRLL
+14 
-21 WIFIDPQAS
+21 
-30 WLCRKR
+30 
-36 EKMSE
+36 MSE
-41 IPREILSVG
+41 ISREILSVG

-138 MRRAGMGGLYE
+138 MRRAGLGGLYE

-165 AERKREIPT
+165 AENKRVIPT
-174 HPRAI
+174 HPRSI

-194 STLDRRAPHIPIV
+194 STLARRAPHIPIV

-256 KLAYAIAAS
+256 QLAYAIAQS

-302 RRDQMLQELDAI
+302 GRDQMLQELDAI

-322 SQRVEREA
+322 NQRVEREA

-345 NPDRMREQISNWQ
+345 NPDRMREQINGWQ
-358 KQLNQAW
+358 KRLNQAW

-372 KRNQTHYQSQ
+372 KRDQGHFQLQ

-397 VILSG
+397 VILS
-402 KGKSREEQVMQA
+402 KDDQAMHA
-414 VRNPNELNT
+414 VRNPKELNT
-423 EGVFEVRLA
+423 ENLFEVRLA
-432 EGRADV
+432 EGQV
-438 QFEKVDSQQSS
+438 EIKFSKVK

>member
-1 MFWVSNYLLLSIK
+1 
-14 PRSNRLL
+14 
-21 WIFIDPQAS
+21 
-30 WLCRKR
+30 
-36 EKMSE
+36 MSE
-41 IPREILSVG
+41 ISREILSVG

-57 SSLEERFDT
+57 ASLEERFDT

-112 SGDLVEVAA
+112 SGDLVEVSAS
-121 NLGFYVPRG
+121 LGMYVPRG
-130 DIQLTVQS
+130 DIQLTIQTL
-138 MRRAGMGGLYE
+138 RRAGMGGLYE

-165 AERKREIPT
+165 EDRKREIPT

-179 GIITSPQAAALKDVL
+179 GIVTSPQAAALKDVL
-194 STLDRRAPHIPIV
+194 STLARRAPHIPIV

-216 DAPAGIISA
+216 DAPAGIIAA

-235 DVILLVRGG
+235 DVILMVRGG

-256 KLAYAIAAS
+256 HLAYAIADS
-265 PIPIVS
+265 SIPVVS
-271 GVGHETDVTIA
+271 GVGHETDFTIA

-322 SQRVEREA
+322 NQRIEREA

-345 NPDRMREQISNWQ
+345 NPDRMREQIASWQ
-358 KQLNQAW
+358 QRLNQAW
-365 LVRVENW
+365 SVRMENW
-372 KRNQTHYQSQ
+372 KRNQMHYQSQ

-397 VILSG
+397 VILNKDDDG
-402 KGKSREEQVMQA
+402 LHA
-414 VRNPNELNT
+414 VRSPRELNAGHAYQVQLA
-423 EGVFEVRLA
+423 EGQAEVRLS
-432 EGRADV
+432 DV
-438 QFEKVDSQQSS
+438 KMDS

>member
-1 MFWVSNYLLLSIK
+1 
-14 PRSNRLL
+14 
-21 WIFIDPQAS
+21 
-30 WLCRKR
+30 
-36 EKMSE
+36 MSE
-41 IPREILSVG
+41 VSREILSVG

-57 SSLEERFDT
+57 ESLEDRFDS
-66 VWVSGEISNFKA
+66 VWVSGEVSNFKA

-112 SGDLVEVAA
+112 SGDLVEVSA
-121 NLGFYVPRG
+121 NIGLYVPRG
-130 DIQLTVQS
+130 DIQLTIQTL
-138 MRRAGMGGLYE
+138 RRAGMGGLFE

-165 AERKREIPT
+165 EDRKREIPS

-179 GIITSPQAAALKDVL
+179 GIVTSPQAAALKDVL
-194 STLDRRAPHIPIV
+194 STLARRAPHILVV

-216 DAPAGIISA
+216 DAPAGIIAA
-225 LKAAEKENAV
+225 LRAAEQEAAV
-235 DVILLVRGG
+235 EVILLVRGG

-256 KLAYAIAAS
+256 QLAYAIAKS

-292 PTGAAELAAP
+292 PTGAAELSTP
-302 RRDQMLQELDAI
+302 RRDQMLAEL
-314 MQALLQRV
+314 QNLRLV
-322 SQRVEREA
+322 LSQRVNQRLEREA

-345 NPDRMREQISNWQ
+345 NPDRMREQIAGWQ
-358 KQLNQAW
+358 KRLNQIW
-365 LVRVENW
+365 FVRVESW
-372 KRNQTHYQSQ
+372 RRNQEHYRTQ

-397 VILSG
+397 VILNGVNESA
-402 KGKSREEQVMQA
+402 RA
-414 VRNPNELNT
+414 VRNPQELNT
-423 EGVFEVRLA
+423 ESVFQVRLA
-432 EGRADV
+432 EGQADIELKAV
-438 QFEKVDSQQSS
+438 KSQ